1 VAGARLRF
9 ITAPKRST
17 GRDLHRYSN
26 EATKL
31 NLGLNLPSLGQ
42 NYDQLRL
49 APTVPYLVPIFADA
63 GHGFWLVSNRLE
75 YKKLIMSDYA
85 KCLASPAA
93 AAHRRATET
102 LEDGKI
108 TLR

>member
-1 VAGARLRF
+1 MDRF
-9 ITAPKRST
+9 
-17 GRDLHRYSN
+17 HHYSN
-26 EATKL
+26 EATIKL
-31 NLGLNLPSLGQ
+31 NLGLNLPSLGLT
-42 NYDQLRL
+42 YDQLRP
-49 APTVPYLVPIFADA
+49 APTVPCLVPIFADA
-63 GHGFWLVSNRLE
+63 GHGFWLVSNRLG